1 MTIERAKQIMANYD
15 LNFPEVNKKLFVYG
29 EVAEAFDMAI
39 ASLEAWEKVR
49 QEVKQEIESNW
60 GFERIGE
67 ENILAIIDKHLQELE
82 SSNDL

>member
-15 LNFPEVNKKLFVYG
+15 LNFPEVNKKLFAYG

-39 ASLEAWEKVR
+39 ASLEAWDKVR
-49 QEVKQEIESNW
+49 QEAKQEIESNW

-67 ENILAIIDKHLQELE
+67 ENILAIIDRHLQEVTE
-82 SSNDL
+82 C